1 MPSFDIVS
9 RVNLPEV
16 DNAIQGVR
24 RELTQRYDFKDTK
37 SSVERNE
44 GTLTI
49 VADDD
54 MRLRQLHEL
63 LQTYLVRRQVD
74 PESLEYQTPEDASG
88 GTLRQLVL
96 VREGIPADMAK
107 RITKAIKDAKLKVQ
121 ATIQGNELRVTGKKR
136 DALQQTISLVKEL
149 DIGQPVQYV
158 NMRD

>member
-63 LQTYLVRRQVD
+63 LQTYLQ
-74 PESLEYQTPEDASG
+74 
-88 GTLRQLVL
+88 
-96 VREGIPADMAK
+96 
-107 RITKAIKDAKLKVQ
+107 
-121 ATIQGNELRVTGKKR
+121 
-136 DALQQTISLVKEL
+136 
-149 DIGQPVQYV
+149 
-158 NMRD
+158 

>member
-63 LQTYLVRRQVD
+63 LRTYLVRRQVD

-107 RITKAIKDAKLKVQ
+107 RITKAIKDAKLIASDVDEVLVVGGSTRIPLVQ
-121 ATIQGNELRVTGKKR
+121 KLVQDLFALSWICFIA
-136 DALQQTISLVKEL
+136 DAFI
-149 DIGQPVQYV
+149 
-158 NMRD
+158 